1 RGLLTVAGNP
11 VLSTPDGR
19 RLDRNLAGLDFMVS
33 IDIYINETTR
43 HADVILPPTSPLEH
57 DHYDLAFH
65 TLAIRDTARYTP
77 PLYAKPKDARH
88 DWEIFLELQKRLQP
102 KPKMASRLS
111 RMATSRLQPS
121 GLLDLILR
129 RGPHGKGFL
138 PGRDGLTLKKLR
150 AEPHGIDL
158 GPLKPSL
165 PERLF
170 TDDKRIHAAP
180 EPVIGDFDRLD
191 ERFKTLV
198 DEGVGSGLVL
208 ISRRQVRSNNSWMHN
223 YRRLMRGKD
232 RCTLM
237 MHPDDAAARGIED
250 GAEVTVRSRV
260 GEIDVPAEVTEELM
274 PGVVSLPHGWG
285 HNRRGVRLQ
294 VANEH
299 PGASVNDLT
308 DTELLDELSGNAAL
322 SGVPV
327 TVELAL
333 GGAPSANASPGQAAG
348 G

>member
-1 RGLLTVAGNP
+1 
-11 VLSTPDGR
+11 
-19 RLDRNLAGLDFMVS
+19 
-33 IDIYINETTR
+33 ETTR

-102 KPKMASRLS
+102 KPKMATRFS
-111 RMATSRLQPS
+111 RMATSCLRPS
-121 GLLDLILR
+121 GLLDLLLR

-158 GPLKPSL
+158 GPLKSSL

-170 TDDKRIHAAP
+170 TEDKRIHAAP
-180 EPVIGDFDRLD
+180 ESVVDDFDRLED
-191 ERFKTLV
+191 RFKTLV

-237 MHPDDAAARGIED
+237 IHPDDAAARGIGD
-250 GAEVTVRSRV
+250 GAGVTVRSRV
-260 GEIDVPAEVTEELM
+260 GEVDVPAEVTDELM

-285 HNRRGVRLQ
+285 HDRRGVRLS
-294 VANEH
+294 VASEH

-308 DTELLDELSGNAAL
+308 DTGRLDELSGNAAL

-327 TVELAL
+327 TVELAP
-333 GGAPSANASPGQAAG
+333 GGSPPGDATDRAAG